1 MNYIALTV
9 GPIYKTLQNAKNP
22 KALWSG
28 SYLFSYIMKQI
39 ISEFKTRE
47 FITPYIKAESI
58 FDTNSDLGL
67 FHDRFIFQSKEN
79 DIYKLKSVIDD
90 LIQQLSLDMG
100 VEKNIVASYLQ
111 INYDEYK
118 LDDDK
123 NPILEISPYLDTQ
136 ELFFQASNDTKNS
149 FINALKSKENFLL
162 KKKNIVD
169 DIKKLTYK
177 NYYCIVHADGDNMSK
192 AIEKKKNIANVSESL
207 FEYCKASSEMI
218 KAFGG
223 QTIFAGG
230 DDLLF
235 IAPVVNG
242 DETQTIFNLCDTISK
257 DFDNRFN
264 GVASLSFGVGIN
276 YVKFPL
282 YEALQNSRN
291 LLFVKAKEK
300 FKKKEEQRKN
310 NIAFGVTKHSGQTFE
325 TIIHKGDEAIY
336 NHFLSLSSNIKD
348 STGVDNFL
356 HSLHHKID
364 THKTTLNR
372 IATNKKRLKNFFDN
386 YFNKEEHKQYIV
398 FFEQLIDFIYE
409 VFQNKKIEDKDK
421 LNIIYSTLRFVK
433 FLKGDKQ

>member
-1 MNYIALTV
+1 MNYIALTI

-39 ISEFKTRE
+39 ISEFRTRE
-47 FITPYIKAESI
+47 FITPYIKDESI
-58 FDTNSDLGL
+58 FDNDSEIGL

-90 LIQQLSLDMG
+90 ILKQLSSDLK
-100 VEKNIVASYLQ
+100 VEKSIVESYLQ
-111 INYDEYK
+111 INYDEYDI
-118 LDDDK
+118 DDDK

-149 FINALKSKENFLL
+149 FINTLKNKGNFLL
-162 KKKNIVD
+162 KNKNIVD
-169 DIKKLTYK
+169 DIDKLTYK
-177 NYYCIVHADGDNMSK
+177 HYYCIVHADGDNMSK
-192 AIEKKKNIANVSESL
+192 AISKKENIANVSKNL
-207 FEYCKASSEMI
+207 FEYCSASSKLI
-218 KAFGG
+218 KVFGG

-235 IAPVVNG
+235 IAPVLSK
-242 DETQTIFNLCDTISK
+242 DKAQTIFNLCDTISK
-257 DFDNRFN
+257 DFERRFD
-264 GVASLSFGVGIN
+264 GVATLSFGVGIS

-282 YEALQNSRN
+282 YEALQKSRD

-300 FKKKEEQRKN
+300 FKKEEEKIKN

-325 TIIHKGDEAIY
+325 TIIHKGDEVVY
-336 NHFLSLSSNIKD
+336 NRFLSLSSNIKD
-348 STGVDNFL
+348 SEGVDNFL

-364 THKTTLNR
+364 AHKITINQ
-372 IATNKKRLKNFFDN
+372 IAKDKEKLQNFFEN
-386 YFNKEEHKQYIV
+386 YFNKDEHKQYKE
-398 FFEQLIDFIYE
+398 FFKQLIDFIYD
-409 VFQNKKIEDKDK
+409 VFQNEKIDKKEK

-433 FLKGDKQ
+433 FVRGDKQ

>member
-1 MNYIALTV
+1 MKYIALTI

-47 FITPYIKAESI
+47 FITPYIKDESI
-58 FDTNSDLGL
+58 FDNESEIGL
-67 FHDRFIFQSKEN
+67 FHDRCIFESKEN

-90 LIQQLSLDMG
+90 VIKQLASNLK
-100 VEKNIVASYLQ
+100 VEKSIVESYLQ
-111 INYDEYK
+111 INYIERE
-118 LDDDK
+118 LSDDA

-162 KKKNIVD
+162 KNKNIVD
-169 DIKKLTYK
+169 DIKKLTHK
-177 NYYCIVHADGDNMSK
+177 NYYCIVHADGDNMSQ
-192 AIEKKKNIANVSESL
+192 AISNKENIANVSKNL
-207 FEYCKASSEMI
+207 FEYCSESSKLI

-235 IAPVVNG
+235 IAPVLSK
-242 DETQTIFNLCDTISK
+242 DKTETIFNLCDTISK
-257 DFDNRFN
+257 DFNKRFD

-282 YEALQNSRN
+282 YEALQKSRN
-291 LLFVKAKEK
+291 LLFAKAKQEP
-300 FKKKEEQRKN
+300 KN

-336 NHFLSLSSNIKD
+336 NHFLTLSSNIQE
-348 STGVDNFL
+348 SSEADNFL

-364 THKTTLNR
+364 AHQTTLKQ
-372 IATNKKRLKNFFDN
+372 IAADKERLKNFFDN
-386 YFNKEEHKQYIV
+386 YFNEAEHKQYRA

-409 VFQNKKIEDKDK
+409 VFQNEKIEKKEK

-433 FLKGDKQ
+433 FVKGDKQ